1 MEIKNYFAQDA
12 QGNIM
17 PSANCYLYLPGT
29 TTLATGL
36 VDGNGAPISNPFLAS
51 GMGQITFG
59 APNGVYDLRVALG
72 SRDWTIKVQCADIV
86 QAMDVMDSILGSH
99 AENPTTRNNGQ
110 PLEPGDETWNST
122 DKQPYWW
129 NDTAWVALNSSA
141 QALEQR
147 IVDSSIPGNGP
158 GMMKISDNLEYPF
171 DSVGFALDGVSEIR
185 AGGNTQGNMPESG
198 VTFFDPLVRSTA
210 LTIPAGSPV
219 SIFDNATSY
228 GALLGTGSYTQ
239 DANGLTKTSA
249 DGTSILLA
257 PQTIIGG
264 DVDIQICMRSL
275 YQAGAENANA
285 PPDANTGIML
295 RVQDDKNYCVIA
307 INNSNDAASAALSIR
322 EAVNGTEFVRA
333 TYGNIIIDAANPK
346 MANSF
351 PTLRVILRGNRISVS
366 LNGIRVLQNVYLQTL
381 RWGRN
386 GFKVYKQGAVVK
398 DFTIRQYTPYA
409 APSVTVHKE
418 GMLYGDGEKYVGWAD
433 AKPLNDASCL
443 VVWRE
448 SPLNSVAKGH
458 QCGGNV
464 MVARWRGGKFVTT
477 PAVLY
482 AAEGNG
488 MGDYQEQDCILS
500 KVFYNGADHLV
511 LITRKYRN
519 SPADHKVFVSTVNLA
534 NQDPADPAKWS
545 SRVQVSFPSILSTM
559 AGHAEVLMA
568 ADGVSFITA
577 FYGNRVGATTPGV
590 ILAASTDLVNW
601 TVKSIPVDPVGTVN
615 PLPGGDPE
623 PCLVRGTGA
632 SLMLYGRARTLV
644 SHDDGLT
651 WSGYDLLGGNSQRGR
666 HFPGAIRTKNG
677 AYLMYRRYTNAVTPA
692 DSVVVPLQFN
702 DGISWKAPD
711 FLGGVVIGTQEYGI
725 GLPGGANPGG
735 DGGCLRAAHLGGD
748 QYLLL
753 DYRQR
758 ITENSPRLYQYII
771 SAE

>member
-1 MEIKNYFAQDA
+1 MEIKNYFAQDD

-17 PSANCYLYLPGT
+17 PGANCYLYLPGT

-36 VDGNGAPISNPFLAS
+36 VDGNGVPISNPFLAS

-59 APNGVYDLRVALG
+59 APNGVYDLRVARG
-72 SRDWTIKVQCADIV
+72 ARDWTIKVQCADIV
-86 QAMDVMDSILGSH
+86 QAMDVVDSILGSH

-110 PLEPGDETWNST
+110 PLEPGDETWNSS

-129 NDTAWVALNSSA
+129 NGTAWVALNSSA

-275 YQAGAENANA
+275 YQVGAENANA

-322 EAVNGTEFVRA
+322 EAVNGAEFVRG

-346 MANSF
+346 MSNSF

-366 LNGIRVLQNVYLQTL
+366 LNGIRVLQNIYLQTL

-448 SPLNSVAKGH
+448 SPLDSVDHGH
-458 QCGGNV
+458 QRGGSI

-488 MGDYQEQDCILS
+488 IGDYQEQDCILS

-519 SPADHKVFVSTVNLA
+519 SPSDHKVFVSTVNLA

-545 SRVQVSFPSILSTM
+545 SRVQVSFPSILSTV

-651 WSGYDLLGGNSQRGR
+651 WSAFDLLGGNSQRGR